1 MIEVRIKFTLGGV
14 FSWKGDVGTSRAVGN
29 VLFLEFG
36 DGHMGVFI
44 CKKIIKL
51 YT

>member
-14 FSWKGDVGTSRAVGN
+14 FFWKGDVGILRVVGN
-29 VLFLEFG
+29 VLFFEFG
-36 DGHMGVFI
+36 DGYMGVFI

-51 YT
+51 YI